1 MALQSQ
7 FGSEFTRNEVDAA
20 RRPELILAAFPPD
33 PMPSPSRRILVVD
46 DAHDAAE
53 TLARVLGILG
63 HEAQFVTDPRRAMDA
78 AADMRAEA
86 AFVDIGMPHID
97 GYKLAALLRSKF
109 PAQSLRLVA
118 HTAWGREEDLE
129 RAWAA
134 GFDAHLTK
142 PATLP
147 VIEGVLSRMFG
158 GAADE
163 TLGGHFPPESPY
175 RGRATGN

>member
-1 MALQSQ
+1 
-7 FGSEFTRNEVDAA
+7 
-20 RRPELILAAFPPD
+20 
-33 PMPSPSRRILVVD
+33 MPSPSRRILVVD

-63 HEAQFVTDPRRAMDA
+63 HEAQFVTDPRRAVDA
-78 AADMRAEA
+78 AAGMRAEA

-97 GYKLAALLRSKF
+97 GYKLAGLMR
-109 PAQSLRLVA
+109 AQFSVERLRLVA
-118 HTAWGREEDLE
+118 HTAWGRDEDLK

-147 VIEGVLSRMFG
+147 LIEGVLSTMFQ
-158 GAADE
+158 GAADGA
-163 TLGGHFPPESPY
+163 LKDHFPPGSPY
-175 RGRATGN
+175 RARTTGS